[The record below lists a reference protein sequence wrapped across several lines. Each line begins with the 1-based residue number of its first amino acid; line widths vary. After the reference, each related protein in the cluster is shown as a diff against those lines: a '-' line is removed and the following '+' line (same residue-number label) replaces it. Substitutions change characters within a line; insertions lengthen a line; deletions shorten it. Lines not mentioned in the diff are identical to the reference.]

1 MENKKLTVKN
11 GRKNRRSGNHAD
23 PLLSKQRS
31 YVDDS
36 DVEELDKGFPAKEK
50 LKLQGADFL
59 NEPDH
64 HHVEPCTGR
73 ERGLR

>member
-1 MENKKLTVKN
+1 MSVENKKLTVKN

-50 LKLQGADFL
+50 LKLQGQIF
-59 NEPDH
+59 
-64 HHVEPCTGR
+64 
-73 ERGLR
+73 